1 MSTFGKKAL
10 VWWNYEDHKDLG
22 RFNNTPSDIQLSI
35 LEKWYPIG
43 FRCHART
50 NYYGKWGVT
59 SSTYT
64 IDSYVETLAGYR
76 VVVRLQMDTPDTPY
90 AKVPD
95 DKKHPMMLCPTDDY
109 RQMIKR
115 NSKLNRIL
123 GDS

>member
-10 VWWNYEDHKDLG
+10 VWWDYEDHKDLG
-22 RFNNTPSDIQLSI
+22 RFNNTPKDIQLSI

-43 FRCHART
+43 FRCHVRT
-50 NYYGKWGVT
+50 NSYGKWGVT
-59 SSTYT
+59 SSVY
-64 IDSYVETLAGYR
+64 IVNSYVATLGGYR
-76 VVVRLQMDTPDTPY
+76 VVIRLEQSDPVIKFPDENR
-90 AKVPD
+90 
-95 DKKHPMMLCPTDDY
+95 HPMMIYPTNEY